1 MLYNIG
7 STCQNR
13 SDQWPVRN
21 PLTFMV
27 EFDFNRGLQ
36 SDGNLKIKKI
46 LKIDIICL
54 CEVSDY
60 GD

>member
-1 MLYNIG
+1 MKCKMLYNIG

-36 SDGNLKIKKI
+36 SDGDVKIKTF
-46 LKIDIICL
+46 
-54 CEVSDY
+54 
-60 GD
+60 